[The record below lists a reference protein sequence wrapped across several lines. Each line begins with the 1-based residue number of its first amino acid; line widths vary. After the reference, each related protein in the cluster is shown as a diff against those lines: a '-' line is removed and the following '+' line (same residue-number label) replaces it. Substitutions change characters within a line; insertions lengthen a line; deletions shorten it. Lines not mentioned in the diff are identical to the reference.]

1 MNRSE
6 KVLREVLTN
15 QEEIDEFL
23 KQETLE
29 EIYEF
34 VLKRDNSI
42 TKKEFDSCIAEIIEK
57 YLAIEKANAVE
68 KGRIK
73 EKDMDMIAGGKG
85 MLSKSMAS
93 VLSTLMLT
101 TGANIP
107 VNATNGEETNK
118 TGIKSS
124 IMEKVNYVIEK
135 IGDAKRFVVKKGEEG
150 FEKTSKILKEH
161 PWIKPVLCVVIVLA
175 VGSGTVFAINKHK
188 EKNKN
193 KVIDPV
199 ASPDLTADDEGEE
212 GEKKEEEKKE
222 EEKKEEEK
230 KEEEKKQRDAITR
243 VLRKISNNPEEV
255 KQFGEN
261 TWKERY
267 EFLSRKDS
275 SITEEGFCSYYR
287 VKPSDL
293 TDEAQKKQKERRA
306 IDRAVSETSSIYW
319 NIKTWK
325 ERYEFISRKNSSIT
339 KEGFCSYYNVDPSL
353 LTEESERFEQAAAPE
368 AAVSGEGGNQEEL
381 EQAAAPEAAV
391 SGEGDDQEG
400 SEHVDSAEAAVSGE
414 GDDQEGSEHVDSA
427 EAAVSGEEG
436 SQEGSEDAVLP
447 PSEAAGGVEGDN
459 QEGSEQAA
467 SAETAVSGEEGSQEE
482 LEQAASAEVAV
493 GGGEGNQEGLEHVDS
508 AEAAVSGEGG
518 NQEGSEHVDSA
529 EAAVSGEEGSQ
540 EGSEDAVLPP
550 SEAAGG
556 VEGDNQEG
564 SEDAVLPP
572 SEAAG
577 GVEGDNQEGSEHVD
591 SAEAAIA
598 DETGENVNS
607 QGSGKREDKK
617 IPIVNIPKASSS
629 PVAVTVEYNNEK
641 QLLKEMIKDTVE
653 TTQWLDKNGGFSD
666 EESRDKYNGCVYI
679 LNDDGKTFEERKKA
693 YDELQEMAKSFRPK
707 SLLEGAFGW
716 LRWK

>member
-6 KVLREVLTN
+6 KVLREILTN

-34 VLKRDNSI
+34 VLKKDNGI

-73 EKDMDMIAGGKG
+73 EEDMDMVAGGKG

-93 VLSTLMLT
+93 VLSTLVLT

-175 VGSGTVFAINKHK
+175 VGSGTVLAINKHK

-193 KVIDPV
+193 EVIDPV
-199 ASPDLTADDEGEE
+199 ASPDLTAGDEAEE

-230 KEEEKKQRDAITR
+230 KEE
-243 VLRKISNNPEEV
+243 V
-255 KQFGEN
+255 
-261 TWKERY
+261 
-267 EFLSRKDS
+267 
-275 SITEEGFCSYYR
+275 
-287 VKPSDL
+287 
-293 TDEAQKKQKERRA
+293 
-306 IDRAVSETSSIYW
+306 
-319 NIKTWK
+319 
-325 ERYEFISRKNSSIT
+325 
-339 KEGFCSYYNVDPSL
+339 
-353 LTEESERFEQAAAPE
+353 
-368 AAVSGEGGNQEEL
+368 
-381 EQAAAPEAAV
+381 
-391 SGEGDDQEG
+391 
-400 SEHVDSAEAAVSGE
+400 
-414 GDDQEGSEHVDSA
+414 EHVDSA

-447 PSEAAGGVEGDN
+447 P
-459 QEGSEQAA
+459 
-467 SAETAVSGEEGSQEE
+467 
-482 LEQAASAEVAV
+482 
-493 GGGEGNQEGLEHVDS
+493 
-508 AEAAVSGEGG
+508 
-518 NQEGSEHVDSA
+518 A

-540 EGSEDAVLPP
+540 EGSEDVDSA
-550 SEAAGG
+550 EAAVSGEGG
-556 VEGDNQEG
+556 
-564 SEDAVLPP
+564 
-572 SEAAG
+572 
-577 GVEGDNQEGSEHVD
+577 NQEGSEHVD

>member
-222 EEKKEEEK
+222 EKKEEEKKEEEKKEEEKKEEEKKEEEK

-261 TWKERY
+261 
-267 EFLSRKDS
+267 
-275 SITEEGFCSYYR
+275 
-287 VKPSDL
+287 
-293 TDEAQKKQKERRA
+293 
-306 IDRAVSETSSIYW
+306 
-319 NIKTWK
+319 TWK

-391 SGEGDDQEG
+391 SGEGDD
-400 SEHVDSAEAAVSGE
+400 
-414 GDDQEGSEHVDSA
+414 
-427 EAAVSGEEG
+427 
-436 SQEGSEDAVLP
+436 
-447 PSEAAGGVEGDN
+447 
-459 QEGSEQAA
+459 
-467 SAETAVSGEEGSQEE
+467 
-482 LEQAASAEVAV
+482 
-493 GGGEGNQEGLEHVDS
+493 
-508 AEAAVSGEGG
+508 
-518 NQEGSEHVDSA
+518 
-529 EAAVSGEEGSQ
+529 
-540 EGSEDAVLPP
+540 
-550 SEAAGG
+550 
-556 VEGDNQEG
+556 
-564 SEDAVLPP
+564 
-572 SEAAG
+572 
-577 GVEGDNQEGSEHVD
+577 QEGSEHVD

>member
-1 MNRSE
+1 
-6 KVLREVLTN
+6 
-15 QEEIDEFL
+15 
-23 KQETLE
+23 
-29 EIYEF
+29 
-34 VLKRDNSI
+34 
-42 TKKEFDSCIAEIIEK
+42 
-57 YLAIEKANAVE
+57 
-68 KGRIK
+68 
-73 EKDMDMIAGGKG
+73 MDMVAGGKG

-93 VLSTLMLT
+93 VLSTLVLT

-222 EEKKEEEK
+222 EVEKKEEE
-230 KEEEKKQRDAITR
+230 EKQRDAIIR
-243 VLRKISNNPEEV
+243 VLGELANHPEEV
-255 KQFGEN
+255 SKHWRRK

-267 EFLSRKDS
+267 EFVSRKDSSITEEAFYSFHRVRPSSLTEEGQKRQIEREAIMDVMDEIRENKEESEEYLYKTWKERYEFISRKDS
-275 SITEEGFCSYYR
+275 SITEEGFYR
-287 VKPSDL
+287 CMHVKPSEL
-293 TDEAQKKQKERRA
+293 TEEAQKKQKERYA
-306 IDRAVSETSSIYW
+306 IEREISETVSKYW
-319 NIKTWK
+319 NRKTWK
-325 ERYEFISRKNSSIT
+325 EKYEFLSRKNSSIT
-339 KEGFCSYYNVDPSL
+339 KEGFCSYFKVSPSL
-353 LTEESERFEQAAAPE
+353 LTEESERLERAVKKVNGLRSGGEGNQEGSEQAAAPE
-368 AAVSGEGGNQEEL
+368 AAVSGE
-381 EQAAAPEAAV
+381 
-391 SGEGDDQEG
+391 EG
-400 SEHVDSAEAAVSGE
+400 S
-414 GDDQEGSEHVDSA
+414 
-427 EAAVSGEEG
+427 
-436 SQEGSEDAVLP
+436 
-447 PSEAAGGVEGDN
+447 
-459 QEGSEQAA
+459 
-467 SAETAVSGEEGSQEE
+467 
-482 LEQAASAEVAV
+482 
-493 GGGEGNQEGLEHVDS
+493 
-508 AEAAVSGEGG
+508 
-518 NQEGSEHVDSA
+518 
-529 EAAVSGEEGSQ
+529 
-540 EGSEDAVLPP
+540 
-550 SEAAGG
+550 
-556 VEGDNQEG
+556 
-564 SEDAVLPP
+564 
-572 SEAAG
+572 
-577 GVEGDNQEGSEHVD
+577 QEGSEHVD

>member
-230 KEEEKKQRDAITR
+230 KQRDAITR

-400 SEHVDSAEAAVSGE
+400 SEHVDSAEAA
-414 GDDQEGSEHVDSA
+414 
-427 EAAVSGEEG
+427 
-436 SQEGSEDAVLP
+436 
-447 PSEAAGGVEGDN
+447 
-459 QEGSEQAA
+459 
-467 SAETAVSGEEGSQEE
+467 
-482 LEQAASAEVAV
+482 
-493 GGGEGNQEGLEHVDS
+493 
-508 AEAAVSGEGG
+508 
-518 NQEGSEHVDSA
+518 
-529 EAAVSGEEGSQ
+529 
-540 EGSEDAVLPP
+540 
-550 SEAAGG
+550 
-556 VEGDNQEG
+556 
-564 SEDAVLPP
+564 
-572 SEAAG
+572 
-577 GVEGDNQEGSEHVD
+577 
-591 SAEAAIA
+591 IA

>member
-222 EEKKEEEK
+222 EKKEEEKKEEEKKEEEKKEEEKKEEEK

-261 TWKERY
+261 
-267 EFLSRKDS
+267 
-275 SITEEGFCSYYR
+275 
-287 VKPSDL
+287 
-293 TDEAQKKQKERRA
+293 
-306 IDRAVSETSSIYW
+306 
-319 NIKTWK
+319 TWK

-381 EQAAAPEAAV
+381 EQAAAP
-391 SGEGDDQEG
+391 
-400 SEHVDSAEAAVSGE
+400 EAAVSGE

-556 VEGDNQEG
+556 VGGDNQEG

>member
-222 EEKKEEEK
+222 EKKEEEKKEEEKKEEEKKEEEK

-261 TWKERY
+261 
-267 EFLSRKDS
+267 
-275 SITEEGFCSYYR
+275 
-287 VKPSDL
+287 
-293 TDEAQKKQKERRA
+293 
-306 IDRAVSETSSIYW
+306 
-319 NIKTWK
+319 TWK

-414 GDDQEGSEHVDSA
+414 EGS
-427 EAAVSGEEG
+427 
-436 SQEGSEDAVLP
+436 
-447 PSEAAGGVEGDN
+447 
-459 QEGSEQAA
+459 
-467 SAETAVSGEEGSQEE
+467 
-482 LEQAASAEVAV
+482 
-493 GGGEGNQEGLEHVDS
+493 
-508 AEAAVSGEGG
+508 
-518 NQEGSEHVDSA
+518 
-529 EAAVSGEEGSQ
+529 
-540 EGSEDAVLPP
+540 
-550 SEAAGG
+550 
-556 VEGDNQEG
+556 QEG

>member
-222 EEKKEEEK
+222 EKKEEEKKEEEKKEEEKKEEEK

-261 TWKERY
+261 
-267 EFLSRKDS
+267 
-275 SITEEGFCSYYR
+275 
-287 VKPSDL
+287 
-293 TDEAQKKQKERRA
+293 
-306 IDRAVSETSSIYW
+306 
-319 NIKTWK
+319 TWK

-414 GDDQEGSEHVDSA
+414 
-427 EAAVSGEEG
+427 EG

-447 PSEAAGGVEGDN
+447 PSEAAGGVG
-459 QEGSEQAA
+459 
-467 SAETAVSGEEGSQEE
+467 
-482 LEQAASAEVAV
+482 
-493 GGGEGNQEGLEHVDS
+493 
-508 AEAAVSGEGG
+508 
-518 NQEGSEHVDSA
+518 
-529 EAAVSGEEGSQ
+529 
-540 EGSEDAVLPP
+540 
-550 SEAAGG
+550 
-556 VEGDNQEG
+556 GDNQEG